1 MGTAF
6 MLIFSKRMTKQLSN
20 TGFSIPT
27 MTGGTTTRATGNI
40 STSSYRA
47 RIRNKPL
54 RRPWSIIFTTT
65 ISGGWYNLILRD
77 TADNP
82 VIGLQGLEGV
92 DNSVALIKGR
102 RPVVYVGGWGEGLGG
117 SGPGGHGSYPCHG
130 PWYLVADLEFLG
142 VPLGEGAKYDNP
154 DGKGSIL
161 YDVPLTVLANASEY
175 DYDVN
180 PEMSW
185 LKADLRFGHRYVDS
199 PPLTRGD
206 GNAAPEGPSYKET
219 WRRTGMAGKDEYT
232 FVNTTR
238 LNFQHHFIKEDT
250 RWSGDVLLIGDIV
263 IDPGAT
269 LTIAPGTVITSDVG
283 QDLHGMN
290 DAARVDIV
298 NYGEMTA
305 DASKGDSIVF
315 RSNASVPSPGD
326 WYGIRNYGVLTM
338 KNCVIRD
345 SRGSVEGYGTQ
356 TLENVRFVNNDTLS
370 VPLISNIVASQN
382 VAIKPKQ
389 VDASGGRRPYTYSL
403 SGTSD
408 LSISESGLI
417 TGIPTQTGTFT
428 DTVTV
433 TTAADETDLTSDSV
447 VRSFTMTVYP
457 QLTVKLISNSDTT
470 ATTLFID
477 ATVDTSITPI
487 QVYAS
492 GGKPPYQYSLSGD
505 DVTNIAID
513 SPGGLTISITGLIT
527 GAPTQP
533 GTPDFAVTV
542 TDSNGTVASTSFVL
556 DVSATPSPKPA
567 LPQLTISEISD
578 VEDATQGVAIDSIHV
593 SASGGRTPYEYSL
606 SGSPNDNGIEISNGG
621 RIAITGTPTQAGTYS
636 YKVKVMDGDS
646 GADSTS
652 FTMRVSPPLTIS
664 EISNVAITLGES
676 ITIPV
681 SASGGRTPYAYS
693 LSGAPSN
700 ISISN
705 SGLISGRPTQTG
717 SFTNVRATVTDAD
730 GRTAS
735 TSSFTI
741 RVSPPLEPPPTV
753 PRVEATKGKA
763 ITPVQMSASGGR
775 TPYRYS
781 LSGAPSG
788 IRITESGG
796 LITGTPRQTGT
807 FSLTVT
813 VTDEDNR
820 TASMSFDMR
829 VSPPLTVS
837 SISDVVMDLGE
848 RVSVPVSVSGGRT
861 PYRYSLSGNPSSIS
875 MSGSRIT
882 GTPNRAGTPYITV
895 TVRDAD
901 GRTDSESFTIR
912 VAPELNV
919 ASISDVVMD
928 LGERVTVPVSVSGGR
943 RPYQYSLSGN
953 PSGVSLSGSSI
964 TIMPTQ
970 AGTPYITVTVR
981 DADGRTDSESFTIS
995 VAPELNVA
1003 SISDVVMDLGER
1015 VSVPVSVSGGR
1026 TPYRYSLSGNPEQH
1040 LDVRQQHHGHTHTGG
1055 DFTHYG
1061 DGEGRGWQ
1069 VRSDKFRLGRCRA
1082 YSTPDGLVDIG
1093 CDGRDPGRG
1102 HHVHTGRRTRRADA
1116 LCVFPVRPTQRH
1128 LHVRQRSHHG
1138 RTREEGDL
1146 LSEREGDGQGRQDSF
1161 GTVSHGRCRTAD
1173 GLVDIGCE

>member
-1 MGTAF
+1 MEQFQPVLDRLVSELGAAVTFLSVGVRRLARNSRCLGK
-6 MLIFSKRMTKQLSN
+6 MRSALFSVVLGVVATLVCGNVSAQPADDLTILFEGVSDLGDTVRANSDDADISIDVSRSSSASEQPYLQV
-20 TGFSIPT
+20 TG
-27 MTGGTTTRATGNI
+27 TGGRAPYRYVSISSDPDLTGIAIDANGLIGVTPSVAGDFTITVNVDDDAGAVEALVFTMHVINPLEIAPIGPRAAWDGRAITPIEVTVSGGRGPYTYLPLRGEPSGVSIDSLSGQITGTPTEESGFFTVTVTVEDDGARFAKRNFDMSVYSTRLAEKFKPILILDSRDNDQRPKQVEILGAHVGQDSSGRDLWKSIYYEVRAVSEPRIVADVRATEIAAYRIEGVPVGYVPGVDTTTANF
-40 STSSYRA
+40 SML
-47 RIRNKPL
+47 RN
-54 RRPWSIIFTTT
+54 RYGETT
-65 ISGGWYNLILRD
+65 D
-77 TADNP
+77 TAVYHLYPHFDFGGPGVDGSGHDGGTLPTWESVYNDHKDVYGDRIYAHIFEENDKTVIQYWFFYPYNDWWNNHEGDWEHINVVVSSLDPQQAVAEAVEYYFHHDYIRRVVVEPDTSGTSDNP
-82 VIGLQGLEGV
+82 LIGLQGLEGV

-185 LKADLRFGHRYVDS
+185 LKANLRFGHRYVDS

-370 VPLISNIVASQN
+370 VPLITNIVASQN

-389 VDASGGRRPYTYSL
+389 VSASGGRRPYTYSL

-447 VRSFTMTVYP
+447 MRSFTMTVYP
-457 QLTVKLISNSDTT
+457 QLIVKLISNSDTT

-513 SPGGLTISITGLIT
+513 SPGGLTIS
-527 GAPTQP
+527 
-533 GTPDFAVTV
+533 
-542 TDSNGTVASTSFVL
+542 N
-556 DVSATPSPKPA
+556 
-567 LPQLTISEISD
+567 
-578 VEDATQGVAIDSIHV
+578 H
-593 SASGGRTPYEYSL
+593 
-606 SGSPNDNGIEISNGG
+606 
-621 RIAITGTPTQAGTYS
+621 
-636 YKVKVMDGDS
+636 
-646 GADSTS
+646 
-652 FTMRVSPPLTIS
+652 
-664 EISNVAITLGES
+664 
-676 ITIPV
+676 
-681 SASGGRTPYAYS
+681 
-693 LSGAPSN
+693 
-700 ISISN
+700 
-705 SGLISGRPTQTG
+705 
-717 SFTNVRATVTDAD
+717 
-730 GRTAS
+730 
-735 TSSFTI
+735 
-741 RVSPPLEPPPTV
+741 
-753 PRVEATKGKA
+753 
-763 ITPVQMSASGGR
+763 
-775 TPYRYS
+775 
-781 LSGAPSG
+781 
-788 IRITESGG
+788 
-796 LITGTPRQTGT
+796 
-807 FSLTVT
+807 
-813 VTDEDNR
+813 
-820 TASMSFDMR
+820 
-829 VSPPLTVS
+829 
-837 SISDVVMDLGE
+837 
-848 RVSVPVSVSGGRT
+848 
-861 PYRYSLSGNPSSIS
+861 
-875 MSGSRIT
+875 
-882 GTPNRAGTPYITV
+882 
-895 TVRDAD
+895 
-901 GRTDSESFTIR
+901 
-912 VAPELNV
+912 
-919 ASISDVVMD
+919 
-928 LGERVTVPVSVSGGR
+928 
-943 RPYQYSLSGN
+943 
-953 PSGVSLSGSSI
+953 
-964 TIMPTQ
+964 
-970 AGTPYITVTVR
+970 
-981 DADGRTDSESFTIS
+981 
-995 VAPELNVA
+995 
-1003 SISDVVMDLGER
+1003 
-1015 VSVPVSVSGGR
+1015 
-1026 TPYRYSLSGNPEQH
+1026 
-1040 LDVRQQHHGHTHTGG
+1040 
-1055 DFTHYG
+1055 
-1061 DGEGRGWQ
+1061 W
-1069 VRSDKFRLGRCRA
+1069 
-1082 YSTPDGLVDIG
+1082 
-1093 CDGRDPGRG
+1093 
-1102 HHVHTGRRTRRADA
+1102 
-1116 LCVFPVRPTQRH
+1116 
-1128 LHVRQRSHHG
+1128 SHHG
-1138 RTREEGDL
+1138 RTHTAWDSRLYGD
-1146 LSEREGDGQGRQDSF
+1146 RDGFEWHSSF
-1161 GTVSHGRCRTAD
+1161 DVVRPGCVCDTVTETCTAAVD
-1173 GLVDIGCE
+1173 HLGDIGCGRCDSGCGHRLHTRIRIRRSDAV